1 LIVVVSLFQ
10 LLSIFRW
17 VAEFYDKTLRFPVRT
32 RLLQLILQN
41 PAQQRAEGSRIIS
54 AHLFEISDTASISE
68 FVVPFPA
75 ASPQLLAA
83 ISALGIS
90 GWRSRRAT

>member
-10 LLSIFRW
+10 LLSNFRW

-68 FVVPFPA
+68 FVVPLPA